1 MRPIRLEIEG
11 LQSFREK
18 QAIDFT
24 TLSETG
30 LFGIFGPTG
39 SGKSTILDAITFAL
53 YGRVERACRGTQGII
68 HANMNHVRVSFTFGL
83 KKGSREKVYRAER
96 VYRRKKDTASCE
108 PRIARLIEVRED
120 GDIPLSDKATD
131 VTARVEELIGLNHD
145 DFVRAVVLPQN
156 RFQEFLML
164 DTSKRREMLERI
176 FYLEEYGQQ
185 LTDRVRKKADRLV
198 KKLDRVRGVLSE
210 LGDAS
215 DEAVEEATRRV
226 NAAQAD
232 QENASRIR
240 KAAEAEYQSA
250 KELWQ
255 LMQDAELLDRQEQ
268 AHATRKE
275 EMAAKG
281 AVLQK
286 AIQAEGLMG
295 MIQKHRRTAAL
306 LKEAQKEL
314 KQAEALLP
322 ATAAEME
329 TIRTRQEKVR
339 AEAEDRRPQL
349 MEART
354 RLTDALSLLDSMEED
369 TRKLKGIIEKGKD
382 LDRRIQEMDR
392 QIRQKKLEWQ
402 RADQRWTDIRG
413 EMNSLTVDP
422 DYRQAMQAGASL
434 QAELQTAER
443 ESRRS
448 TEKREQLA
456 DRIGRLKQQEA
467 ERLGQLES
475 EKKEIR
481 RLMEKEEKQKKAKPG
496 DREACMEQT
505 RELNHLQSL
514 CVELK
519 REAEDMASFQKKEK
533 KLLKDREK
541 AVRKREKAEAQR
553 KEAAEEAERCRILA
567 EEREKALKQHSACL
581 LARNLKEGEPCPV
594 CGSLHH
600 PQVAGTAGR
609 EDIAAAEQEAAAAG
623 DRVRTAEEKLHAR
636 ERDLLIAEEQIH
648 SLENTLKQTQE
659 EESGARDRCRRK
671 AADLPE
677 RLRHCRPEQLQETI
691 RVEWKRVEETLQSID
706 SWETSCRELQ
716 NAVQERKEALSKQ
729 DSAAGSIITQRKVNE
744 ENLSQAEE
752 ECGGASRKWEEKKAA
767 FDEFLQ
773 DWPGK
778 SPSGELKRIADQ
790 DRKFRSR
797 SREAEQ
803 LQKTVKE
810 SREIL
815 DQWTEERSGLEK
827 QAEALALERK
837 NREQSISG
845 RKDRIRQASPDGRIR
860 EGIQQ
865 INKQLDAYTREEK
878 QCRERQESL
887 QSRYQE
893 QMDRQS
899 TLRNQKNIHAH
910 DYDRE
915 EAELKDARAERGFS
929 DDREAE
935 KAALPRESRQK
946 LEEECREYR
955 KETDN
960 LQAQRRILENR
971 RKGRILTEEQWNR
984 IAGRYQQAVK
994 QDQSDSA
1001 RYEVEKLRLQ
1011 DLMQKHRRW
1020 VAWNGVQEKL
1030 SGKLGLLEQIQKLLK
1045 GDKGKDNSFVDYV
1058 AEERLRYVAAEAS
1071 EILGHITRYKYALE
1085 LDVNEGFRI
1094 RDNGNGGISRMV
1106 TSLSGGEIF
1115 LTSLSLA
1122 LALSEQI
1129 QLKGQSPLEF
1139 FFLDEG
1145 FGALDE
1151 QLLNTVM
1158 DSLERLSTKER
1169 VIGLI
1174 SHVSELQDRISRRL
1188 IVDPP
1193 SSRGE
1198 GSRVRIVK
1206 A

>member
-39 SGKSTILDAITFAL
+39 SGKSTILDAVTFAL
-53 YGRVERACRGTQGII
+53 YGRVERAYRGTQGII

-96 VYRRKKDTASCE
+96 MYRRKKDTASCE
-108 PRIARLIEVRED
+108 PRIARLIEVNET
-120 GDIPLSDKATD
+120 GEIPLSDKATD

-185 LTDRVRKKADRLV
+185 LTDRIRKKADHLG
-198 KKLDRVRGVLSE
+198 KKLDHVRGILSE

-215 DEAVEEATRRV
+215 DEAVEEANRRV
-226 NAAQAD
+226 DAAQAD
-232 QENASRIR
+232 QEKASRIL

-268 AHATRKE
+268 AHAVRKE
-275 EMAAKG
+275 PMAAKE
-281 AVLQK
+281 AALQK
-286 AIQAEGLMG
+286 AIQAEGLVG

-306 LKEAQKEL
+306 LKKAQKEL
-314 KQAEALLP
+314 DQAEALLP
-322 ATAAEME
+322 ATAAEMDK
-329 TIRTRQEKVR
+329 IRKRQEKVR
-339 AEAEDRRPQL
+339 AEAEERRPQL

-354 RLTDALSLLDSMEED
+354 RLTDALSLLDSIEED
-369 TRKLKGIIEKGKD
+369 TRKLKGIIEKKKG
-382 LDRRIQEMDR
+382 LDSRIQEMDR
-392 QIRQKKLEWQ
+392 QIRRKKQEWQ
-402 RADQRWTDIRG
+402 RTDHRWNEIRE

-443 ESRRS
+443 EFHRS
-448 TEKREQLA
+448 TEKRERLA
-456 DRIGRLKQQEA
+456 DRIGKLKQQEA
-467 ERLGQLES
+467 ERLEQLES

-496 DREACMEQT
+496 DRDVCMEQT
-505 RELNHLQSL
+505 RKLNRLQSL

-519 REAEDMASFQKKEK
+519 REAEDMASLQGKEK
-533 KLLKDREK
+533 KLLEDREK
-541 AVRKREKAEAQR
+541 AVRKREKAAAQQ
-553 KEAAEEAERCRILA
+553 KEAAEETERCRARA
-567 EEREKALKQHSACL
+567 EEQEKVLRQHSAWML
-581 LARNLKEGEPCPV
+581 SGNLKEGEPCPV

-609 EDIAAAEQEAAAAG
+609 ADIAAAEQEAAAAG
-623 DRVRTAEEKLHAR
+623 DRVRAAEDKVHAR
-636 ERDLLIAEEQIH
+636 ERDLLIAEEQIR
-648 SLENTLKQTQE
+648 SLENTQKQIQDE
-659 EESGARDRCRRK
+659 KSGARDRYCRK

-677 RLRHCRPEQLQETI
+677 RLRHCRPDSLQEDI
-691 RVEWKRVEETLQSID
+691 RAEWKRVEETLQSID
-706 SWETSCRELQ
+706 AWETSCRKLQ
-716 NAVQERKEALSKQ
+716 NVIQKGKEVLSKRS
-729 DSAAGSIITQRKVNE
+729 SAAESIAAQRKVNE

-752 ECGGASRKWEEKKAA
+752 ECREASRKWEEKKTA
-767 FDEFLQ
+767 FAEFLQ
-773 DWPGK
+773 TRPGK
-778 SPSGELKRIADQ
+778 SPSEELKRIADQ

-797 SREAEQ
+797 SREADQ
-803 LQKTVKE
+803 LQKTVRE

-815 DQWTEERSGLEK
+815 DQWTEEHSGLEK
-827 QAEALALERK
+827 QAEALELERE
-837 NREQSISG
+837 NREQSVSG
-845 RKDRIRQASPDGRIR
+845 RKDKIRQVSPDGRIR
-860 EGIQQ
+860 EGIQR
-865 INKQLDAYTREEK
+865 INKQLDAFIREEK
-878 QCRERQESL
+878 QCREKQESL
-887 QSRYQE
+887 QSLYQE
-893 QMDRQS
+893 QVAGQNA
-899 TLRNQKNIHAH
+899 LRNQKEIHAH
-910 DYDRE
+910 DYDKE
-915 EAELKDARAERGFS
+915 EAELKDARAEKGFS

-935 KAALPRESRQK
+935 KAALPEESRKK

-960 LQAQRRILENR
+960 LQAQRRVLESR
-971 RKGRILTEEQWNR
+971 RKGRVLTEEQWNG

-1001 RYEVEKLRLQ
+1001 RYEVEKLRKQ

-1020 VAWNGVQEKL
+1020 IAWNGVQEKL
-1030 SGKLGLLEQIQKLLK
+1030 SEKLGLLEQIQKLLK

-1145 FGALDE
+1145 FGALDK
-1151 QLLNTVM
+1151 QLLDMVM

-1193 SSRGE
+1193 SPQGE

>member
-18 QAIDFT
+18 QTIDFT

-53 YGRVERACRGTQGII
+53 YGRVERAWRGTQGII

-83 KKGSREKVYRAER
+83 KKGSREKMYRAER

-108 PRIARLIEVRED
+108 PRIARLIEVNEA
-120 GDIPLSDKATD
+120 GEIPLSDKATD
-131 VTARVEELIGLNHD
+131 VTSRVEELIGLNHD

-185 LTDRVRKKADRLV
+185 LTERVRKKADRLG
-198 KKLDRVRGVLSE
+198 KKLDHVRGGLSE

-215 DEAVEEATRRV
+215 DNAVEEATRRV

-232 QENASRIR
+232 QENAGRIR
-240 KAAEAEYQSA
+240 KAAETEYQGA

-255 LMQDAELLDRQEQ
+255 LMQDAEHLGRQEQ
-268 AHATRKE
+268 VHAAQKE
-275 EMAAKG
+275 EMEAKEAA
-281 AVLQK
+281 LQK

-306 LKEAQKEL
+306 LKEAQGEL
-314 KQAEALLP
+314 DQAEALLP
-322 ATAAEME
+322 TTAAEME
-329 TIRTRQEKVR
+329 RIRRRQEKVR
-339 AEAEDRRPQL
+339 AEAEERRPQL

-354 RLTDALSLLDSMEED
+354 RLTDALSLLDSIEED
-369 TRKLKGIIEKGKD
+369 TRKLEGILEKKKG
-382 LDRRIQEMDR
+382 LDSRIQEMDR

-402 RADQRWTDIRG
+402 RADQRWANIRT

-434 QAELQTAER
+434 QTELQAAER
-443 ESRRS
+443 EFRRS
-448 TEKREQLA
+448 TEKREQLT
-456 DRIGRLKQQEA
+456 DRIEQLKQQEA
-467 ERLGQLES
+467 KRLEQLES
-475 EKKEIR
+475 EKQEIR

-496 DREACMEQT
+496 DRDACMERT
-505 RELNHLQSL
+505 RELNRLQSL

-519 REAEDMASFQKKEK
+519 REAEDMASLQKKQK
-533 KLLKDREK
+533 VLLEDREK
-541 AVRKREKAEAQR
+541 AVRKREKTEVQR
-553 KEAAEEAERCRILA
+553 KEAAEEAERCRARA
-567 EEREKALKQHSACL
+567 EEKEKALKQHSAWL
-581 LARNLKEGEPCPV
+581 LSRDLKEGEPCPV

-600 PQVAGTAGR
+600 PHAAGTAGG
-609 EDIAAAEQEAAAAG
+609 EDIAAAEQEAVAAG
-623 DRVRTAEEKLHAR
+623 DRVRAAEERVHAR
-636 ERDLLIAEEQIH
+636 ERDQLVAEEQIR
-648 SLENTLKQTQE
+648 SLENTRKQIQE
-659 EESGARDRCRRK
+659 EESAARDRYRSK

-677 RLRHCRPEQLQETI
+677 WLRCGSPDSLQENI
-691 RVEWKRVEETLQSID
+691 RKEWKRVEQTLQSID
-706 SWETSCRELQ
+706 AWEISCRELQ
-716 NAVQERKEALSKQ
+716 NAVQEGKEALSKR
-729 DSAAGSIITQRKVNE
+729 DSAVQYIAAQRKVNG

-752 ECGGASRKWEEKKAA
+752 ECREASRKWEEKKAA
-767 FDEFLQ
+767 FEEFRKTR
-773 DWPGK
+773 PGS
-778 SPSGELKRIADQ
+778 SPSEELKRIAGQ
-790 DRKFRSR
+790 DRTFRSR
-797 SREAEQ
+797 AREADRLQQTVQASRE
-803 LQKTVKE
+803 V
-810 SREIL
+810 L
-815 DQWTEERSGLEK
+815 DQWTEERSGLER
-827 QAEALALERK
+827 QAEALELERK
-837 NREQSISG
+837 NREQSVSG
-845 RKDRIRQASPDGRIR
+845 RKDKIRQVSPDGQIR
-860 EGIQQ
+860 EGIRR
-865 INKQLDAYTREEK
+865 INKQLDAYSREEK
-878 QCRERQESL
+878 QCREKQESL
-887 QSRYQE
+887 QSLYQE
-893 QMDRQS
+893 QVARDS
-899 TLRNQKNIHAH
+899 TLRNRKEIHAH
-910 DYDRE
+910 DYDKE
-915 EAELKDARAERGFS
+915 EAELMGARAEKGFS

-935 KAALPRESRQK
+935 KAALSEESREQ
-946 LEEECREYR
+946 LEGECREYR
-955 KETDN
+955 KETEN
-960 LQAQRRILENR
+960 LQAQRRILESR
-971 RKGRILTEEQWNR
+971 RKGRSLTEEQWNG

-1001 RYEVEKLRLQ
+1001 RYEVEKLRKQ
-1011 DLMQKHRRW
+1011 DLVQKHRRW

-1030 SGKLGLLEQIQKLLK
+1030 LKKLGLLEQIQKLLK

-1071 EILGHITRYKYALE
+1071 ETLGHITRYKYALE

-1145 FGALDE
+1145 FGALDK
-1151 QLLNTVM
+1151 QLLDMVM

-1193 SSRGE
+1193 SSQGE